1 MKHRTDFT
9 GLVAALLVL
18 GISSVVLG
26 ASAEA
31 LLKKGIAAEQDK
43 EGIDSALK
51 LYKQIVDEVEADRPH
66 VAEAY
71 LRLGLC
77 HLKKGNKEDARK
89 AFEKVVSRFA
99 DQTSPADKARE
110 QLAKL
115 APAGGV
121 PVVVSTTPAC
131 FAGDVPATLEKLTV
145 TFNRKMLDKH
155 WSWVQRYKDK
165 FPKTTGK
172 PSFDAAQKTCSLPVK
187 LEPGKVYWIEFNSP
201 RYTAFRSV
209 GGVIARRHA
218 LVFATKGADG
228 KVTKIPDDLAAL
240 AKKINARA
248 AGESPEA
255 VKAAIAVAGKWL
267 ALVDEGKYAES
278 WRISAA
284 YVRQAVTREKWQA
297 SMKAARAPLGKLK
310 SRKLLATH
318 YRTSLPGAP
327 DGQYVVIKYK
337 TSFEKKAEAVETVT
351 PMKEKDGGWRVS
363 GYYIK

>member
-1 MKHRTDFT
+1 MRHQTKFT
-9 GLVAALLVL
+9 GLVAAVLVL

-31 LLKKGIAAEQDK
+31 LLKKGIAAEQGKD
-43 EGIDSALK
+43 GIAAAMK
-51 LYKQIVDEVEADRPH
+51 IYKQIVDEAEANRPH

-71 LRLGLC
+71 LRLGAC

-89 AFEKVVSRFA
+89 AFEKVVSQFA
-99 DQTSPADKARE
+99 DHAAAAKAHE

-115 APAGGV
+115 VPAGGV

-131 FAGDVPATLEKLTV
+131 FAGDVPTSLEKLTV
-145 TFNRKMLDKH
+145 TFNQKMVDGN

-172 PSFDAAQKTCSLPVK
+172 ASFDKEQKTCSLPVK
-187 LEPGKVYWIEFNSP
+187 LELGKVYWIEFNSP
-201 RYTAFRSV
+201 PYTSFRSV
-209 GGVIARRHA
+209 GGAIARRHA
-218 LVFATKGADG
+218 LVFATKSADG
-228 KVTKIPDDLAAL
+228 KVTKIPDNLVAL
-240 AKKINARA
+240 AKKINSRA
-248 AGESPEA
+248 PGESPEA
-255 VKAAIAVAGKWL
+255 IKAAVAAAEKWL

-278 WRISAA
+278 WGISAA
-284 YVRQAVTREKWQA
+284 LVKQAVTKEKWQTM
-297 SMKAARAPLGKLK
+297 MKAACTPLGKLK

-327 DGQYVVIKYK
+327 DGQYVVIQYK
-337 TSFEKKAEAVETVT
+337 TSFEKKAEAVETIT
-351 PMKEKDGGWRVS
+351 PMKEKDGSWRVS